1 MIEPTY
7 RRSTSRSVAIWGGQ
21 PTVILVPPGRPRSAP
36 SWTERYSAT
45 ERRAM
50 RGQKVAGDKVRLAGE
65 VVHSKFM
72 VLCDSS
78 KGAHAASTSWLQRK
92 GRAVSLRT
100 V

>member
-1 MIEPTY
+1 
-7 RRSTSRSVAIWGGQ
+7 
-21 PTVILVPPGRPRSAP
+21 
-36 SWTERYSAT
+36 
-45 ERRAM
+45 M

-65 VVHSKFM
+65 VVRSKFM

-100 V
+100 VWKFVVAFLTEDSEQQEENRATGSRTILPWIFPSENLFRVFNT